1 MKAKIIAVGCHKG
14 GVSKTTTVAN
24 LGSILARRGYKMLLV
39 DLDLLNKIRHIASRK
54 GLWIK
59 EVNNAAFEKAI
70 KNYELKHGV
79 IEDDGRSNVGNLF

>member
-24 LGSILARRGYKMLLV
+24 LGSILARRGNKMLLV
-39 DLDLLNKIRHIASRK
+39 DLDLLNKIRLIASRE
-54 GLWIK
+54 GLQIK
-59 EVNNAAFEKAI
+59 EVINAAFEKAI
-70 KNYELKHGV
+70 KNYERKHGV